1 MFITADEIKEL
12 STLDGVK
19 ALSVDQ
25 INGYIER
32 ADQWIN
38 RATMPA
44 IENTENEKIQKDLR
58 IATWL
63 LVEYLFYWDDP
74 ENREA
79 AISNDDS
86 VRIGSFSYKTK
97 ANTGEKTGIKEL
109 DLILERYEWKPKIG
123 NYFRISGPSS
133 RK

>member
-1 MFITADEIKEL
+1 MFITAAEIREL
-12 STLDGVK
+12 SQIDDVK
-19 ALSVDQ
+19 ALSDVQ
-25 INGYIER
+25 IEAYIDR
-32 ADQWIN
+32 ADSWIN
-38 RATMPA
+38 RISPA
-44 IENTENEKIQKDLR
+44 IGNTESDRIQKDLR

-79 AISNDDS
+79 AISGDES

-97 ANTGEKTGIKEL
+97 ASEGEKTGIKEL